1 MDAKVTSKGQITVP
15 KTVRERL
22 NVGPGDYLVFREEA
36 NGTIVVEAATSDIMS
51 LAGSVS
57 STVRGVTV
65 EAMQDAVQQA
75 AAARAKRDARDARDA
90 RSRARK

>member
-36 NGTIVVEAATSDIMS
+36 NGSIVVEAATSDVMS

-57 STVRGVTV
+57 SKVRGVTV
-65 EAMQDAVQQA
+65 EEMQDAVQQA
-75 AAARAKRDARDARDA
+75 AAARAKRDT
-90 RSRARK
+90 RSRTRK

>member
-15 KTVRERL
+15 KAVRERL
-22 NVGPGDYLVFREEA
+22 DVGPGDYLVFREEA
-36 NGTIVVEAATSDIMS
+36 NGTIVVEAATSDVMS

-57 STVRGVTV
+57 SKVRGVTV

-75 AAARAKRDARDARDA
+75 AAARTKRDAG
-90 RSRARK
+90 SSKRK

>member
-36 NGTIVVEAATSDIMS
+36 DGTIVVEAATSDIMA
-51 LAGSVS
+51 LAGSVAS
-57 STVRGVTV
+57 KVRGVSV
-65 EAMQDAVQQA
+65 EAMQDAVQQT
-75 AAARAKRDARDARDA
+75 AAARAKR
-90 RSRARK
+90 K

>member
-36 NGTIVVEAATSDIMS
+36 DGTIVVEAATSDVMA

-57 STVRGVTV
+57 SKIRGVSV
-65 EAMQDAVQQA
+65 EAMQDAVQQTA
-75 AAARAKRDARDARDA
+75 VGRAKR
-90 RSRARK
+90 K

>member
-1 MDAKVTSKGQITVP
+1 MP

-36 NGTIVVEAATSDIMS
+36 DGTIVVEAATSDVMS

-57 STVRGVTV
+57 SKVRGVSV
-65 EAMQDAVQQA
+65 GAMQDAVQQA
-75 AAARAKRDARDARDA
+75 AAARAKR
-90 RSRARK
+90 K

>member
-1 MDAKVTSKGQITVP
+1 MTSKGQITVP

-36 NGTIVVEAATSDIMS
+36 NGTIVVEAATSDVMS

-57 STVRGVTV
+57 SKVRGVTV

-75 AAARAKRDARDARDA
+75 AAARAKRDAGAPK
-90 RSRARK
+90 RK

>member
-36 NGTIVVEAATSDIMS
+36 DGTIVVEAATSDVMA
-51 LAGSVS
+51 LAGSVAS
-57 STVRGVTV
+57 KVRGVSV

-75 AAARAKRDARDARDA
+75 AAARAKR
-90 RSRARK
+90 K

>member
-36 NGTIVVEAATSDIMS
+36 DGTIVVEAATSDVMA
-51 LAGSVS
+51 LAGSVAS
-57 STVRGVTV
+57 KVRGVSV

-75 AAARAKRDARDARDA
+75 AAARAR
-90 RSRARK
+90 RK

>member
-15 KTVRERL
+15 KAVRERL
-22 NVGPGDYLVFREEA
+22 DVGPGDYLIFREEA
-36 NGTIVVEAATSDIMS
+36 NGTIVVEAATSDVMS

-57 STVRGVTV
+57 SKVRGVTV

-75 AAARAKRDARDARDA
+75 AAARTKRDAG
-90 RSRARK
+90 SSKRK

>member
-36 NGTIVVEAATSDIMS
+36 NGTIVVEAATSDIMA
-51 LAGSVS
+51 LAGSVPS
-57 STVRGVTV
+57 KVRGVSLD
-65 EAMQDAVQQA
+65 AMHDAVQQG
-75 AAARAKRDARDARDA
+75 AAARAKRSAG
-90 RSRARK
+90 SGRAK

>member
-36 NGTIVVEAATSDIMS
+36 DGTIVVEAATSDVRA
-51 LAGSVS
+51 LAGSVAS
-57 STVRGVTV
+57 KVRGVSV

-75 AAARAKRDARDARDA
+75 AAARAR
-90 RSRARK
+90 RK